1 MLNRENKT
9 AITRKGMV
17 SNRLNKFSIRK
28 YTVGTASILVGT
40 TLIFGLGNQ
49 EAKAAESTNKELNE
63 ATTSA
68 SDNQSSGK
76 VDMQQLNQEDNT
88 KNDNQKEMVSSQG
101 NETTSN
107 GNKSIEKESVQSTTG
122 NKVEVSTAKSD
133 EQASPKSTN
142 EDLNTKQTISNQEA
156 LQPDLQENKSV
167 VNAQPTN
174 EENKKVD
181 AKTEST
187 TLNVKSDAIKSN
199 AETLVDNNSNS
210 NNENNADIILPK
222 STAPKRLNTRMRMAA
237 IQPNSTDSKNV
248 NDLITSNTTL
258 TVVDADNS
266 KTIVP
271 AQDYLSLKSQITVD
285 DKVKSGDYFTIKYSD
300 TVQVYGLNPEDI
312 KNIGDIKDPN
322 NGETIATAKHDTANN
337 LITYT
342 FTDYVDRFNSVKMG
356 INYSIYM
363 DADTIP
369 VDKKDV
375 PFSVTIGNQITTTTA
390 DITYPAY
397 KEADNNSIGSAF
409 TETVSHVGNV
419 EDPGYYNQVV
429 YVNPMDKD
437 LKGAK
442 LKVEAYHPKYPTN
455 IGQINQN
462 VTNIKIYRVPEGY
475 TLNKG
480 YDVNTNDL
488 VDVTDEFKNK
498 MTYGSNQSVNLDFG
512 DITSAYVVMVNTKFQ
527 YTNSESP
534 TLVQMATLSSTGNK
548 SVSTGNALGFTN
560 NQSGGAGQEVY
571 KIGNYVWED
580 TNKNGVQEL
589 GEKGV
594 GNVTV
599 TVFDNNTNTKV
610 GEAVTKEDGSYL
622 IPNLPN
628 GDYRVEFSNLPKGYE
643 VTPSKQGNNEELD
656 SNGLSSVITVNGKDN
671 LSADLGIYKPKYNLG
686 DYVWEDTNKNGIQDQ
701 DEKGISGVTVTLK
714 DENGNVLK
722 TVTTDADGK
731 YKFTDLDN
739 GNYKVEFTTPEGYTP
754 TTVTSGSDIEKD
766 SNGLTTTGVING
778 ADNMTLDSGF
788 YKTPKYNLGNYV
800 WEDTNKDG
808 KQDSTEKGISG
819 VTVTLK
825 NENGEVLQ
833 TTKTDKDGKYQF
845 TGLENG
851 TYKVEFETPS
861 GYTPTQVGSG
871 TDEGIDSNGTSTT
884 GVIKDKDNDTID
896 SGFYKPT
903 YNLGDYVWE
912 DTNKNGVQ
920 DKDEKGISGVTVTLK
935 DENDKVLKTVTT
947 DENGKYQF
955 TDLNNGTYKV
965 EFETPSG
972 YTPTSVTSGNDTE
985 KDSNGLT
992 TTGVIKDADN
1002 MTLDSGFYKTPKYS
1016 LGDYV
1021 WYDSNKDG
1029 KQDSTEKG
1037 IKDVK
1042 VTLLNEKGEVIGTT
1056 KTDENG
1062 KYRFDNLDSGKYKV
1076 IFEKSAG
1083 YLPTKVNG
1091 TTDGEKDSN
1100 GSSVT
1105 VKING
1110 KDDMSLDTGFYKE
1123 PKYNLG
1129 DYVWEDTNKDGIQDA
1144 NEPGIKD
1151 VKVTLKDSTGKVI
1164 GTTTTDASGKYKFTD
1179 LDNGNYTVE
1188 FETPAGYTPTV
1199 KNTTAED
1206 KDSNGL
1212 TTTGVIKDA
1221 DNMTLDSG
1229 FYKTPK
1235 YSLGDYVW
1243 YDSNKDG

>member
-68 SDNQSSGK
+68 SDNQSSDK

-222 STAPKRLNTRMRMAA
+222 STAPKRLNTRMRIAA
-237 IQPNSTDSKNV
+237 VQPSSTEAKNV

-258 TVVDADNS
+258 TVVDADKNN
-266 KTIVP
+266 KIVP
-271 AQDYLSLKSQITVD
+271 AQDYLELKSQIKVD

-342 FTDYVDRFNSVKMG
+342 FTDYVDRFNSVQMG

-369 VDKKDV
+369 VSKNDV
-375 PFSVTIGNQITTTTA
+375 EFNVTIGNTTTKTTA
-390 DITYPAY
+390 NIQYPDY
-397 KEADNNSIGSAF
+397 VVNEKNSIGSAF
-409 TETVSHVGNV
+409 TETVSHVGNK
-419 EDPGYYNQVV
+419 ENPGYYKQTI
-429 YVNPMDKD
+429 YVNPSENS
-437 LKGAK
+437 LTNAK
-442 LKVEAYHPKYPTN
+442 LKVQAYHSSYPNN
-455 IGQINQN
+455 IGQINKE
-462 VTNIKIYRVPEGY
+462 VTDIKIYQVPKGY

-480 YDVNTNDL
+480 YDVNTKEL
-488 VDVTDEFKNK
+488 TDVTNQYLQKI
-498 MTYGSNQSVNLDFG
+498 TYGDNNSAVIDFG
-512 DITSAYVVMVNTKFQ
+512 NADSAYVVMVNTKFQ
-527 YTNSESP
+527 YTTSESP
-534 TLVQMATLSSTGNK
+534 TLVQMVTLSSDNSK
-548 SVSTGNALGFTN
+548 SASMGNALGFTN

-1076 IFEKSAG
+1076 IFE
-1083 YLPTKVNG
+1083 
-1091 TTDGEKDSN
+1091 
-1100 GSSVT
+1100 
-1105 VKING
+1105 
-1110 KDDMSLDTGFYKE
+1110 
-1123 PKYNLG
+1123 
-1129 DYVWEDTNKDGIQDA
+1129 
-1144 NEPGIKD
+1144 
-1151 VKVTLKDSTGKVI
+1151 
-1164 GTTTTDASGKYKFTD
+1164 
-1179 LDNGNYTVE
+1179 
-1188 FETPAGYTPTV
+1188 
-1199 KNTTAED
+1199 
-1206 KDSNGL
+1206 
-1212 TTTGVIKDA
+1212 
-1221 DNMTLDSG
+1221 
-1229 FYKTPK
+1229 
-1235 YSLGDYVW
+1235 
-1243 YDSNKDG
+1243 

>member
-49 EAKAAESTNKELNE
+49 EAKAAEVTNKEMKE
-63 ATTSA
+63 DATSVNNDQV
-68 SDNQSSGK
+68 SKK
-76 VDMQQLNQEDNT
+76 VDTEQLNNDSNTRKVDREQLKDENINKVANQKEVTRVENSVASEKNNNSQPSENGKLQTSDVKKTEDNNATSDDQVTTTVNSQQLNTDN
-88 KNDNQKEMVSSQG
+88 
-101 NETTSN
+101 TTSN
-107 GNKSIEKESVQSTTG
+107 ATMSSAPINVSKDDLKINSEVVKNV
-122 NKVEVSTAKSD
+122 VENSD
-133 EQASPKSTN
+133 
-142 EDLNTKQTISNQEA
+142 NT
-156 LQPDLQENKSV
+156 D
-167 VNAQPTN
+167 NAN
-174 EENKKVD
+174 G
-181 AKTEST
+181 
-187 TLNVKSDAIKSN
+187 SD
-199 AETLVDNNSNS
+199 V
-210 NNENNADIILPK
+210 ILPK

-1076 IFEKSAG
+1076 IFEK
-1083 YLPTKVNG
+1083 
-1091 TTDGEKDSN
+1091 
-1100 GSSVT
+1100 
-1105 VKING
+1105 
-1110 KDDMSLDTGFYKE
+1110 
-1123 PKYNLG
+1123 
-1129 DYVWEDTNKDGIQDA
+1129 
-1144 NEPGIKD
+1144 
-1151 VKVTLKDSTGKVI
+1151 
-1164 GTTTTDASGKYKFTD
+1164 
-1179 LDNGNYTVE
+1179 
-1188 FETPAGYTPTV
+1188 PAGLTQTGT
-1199 KNTTAED
+1199 NTTEDD
-1206 KDSNGL
+1206 KD
-1212 TTTGVIKDA
+1212 A
-1221 DNMTLDSG
+1221 
-1229 FYKTPK
+1229 
-1235 YSLGDYVW
+1235 
-1243 YDSNKDG
+1243 

>member
-49 EAKAAESTNKELNE
+49 EAKAAEVTNKEMKE
-63 ATTSA
+63 DATSVNNDQV
-68 SDNQSSGK
+68 SKK
-76 VDMQQLNQEDNT
+76 VDTEQLNNDSNTRKVDTEQLNNDSNTRKVDREQLKDENINKVANQKEVTRVENSVASEKNNNSQPSENGKLQTSDVKKTEDNNATSDDQVTTTVNSQQLNTDN
-88 KNDNQKEMVSSQG
+88 
-101 NETTSN
+101 TTSN
-107 GNKSIEKESVQSTTG
+107 ATMSSAPINVSKDDLKINSEVVKNV
-122 NKVEVSTAKSD
+122 VENSD
-133 EQASPKSTN
+133 
-142 EDLNTKQTISNQEA
+142 NT
-156 LQPDLQENKSV
+156 D
-167 VNAQPTN
+167 NAN
-174 EENKKVD
+174 G
-181 AKTEST
+181 
-187 TLNVKSDAIKSN
+187 SD
-199 AETLVDNNSNS
+199 V
-210 NNENNADIILPK
+210 ILPK

-1062 KYRFDNLDSGKYKV
+1062 KYRFDN
-1076 IFEKSAG
+1076 
-1083 YLPTKVNG
+1083 
-1091 TTDGEKDSN
+1091 
-1100 GSSVT
+1100 
-1105 VKING
+1105 
-1110 KDDMSLDTGFYKE
+1110 
-1123 PKYNLG
+1123 
-1129 DYVWEDTNKDGIQDA
+1129 
-1144 NEPGIKD
+1144 
-1151 VKVTLKDSTGKVI
+1151 
-1164 GTTTTDASGKYKFTD
+1164 
-1179 LDNGNYTVE
+1179 
-1188 FETPAGYTPTV
+1188 
-1199 KNTTAED
+1199 
-1206 KDSNGL
+1206 
-1212 TTTGVIKDA
+1212 
-1221 DNMTLDSG
+1221 
-1229 FYKTPK
+1229 
-1235 YSLGDYVW
+1235 
-1243 YDSNKDG
+1243 

>member
-9 AITRKGMV
+9 AMTRKGMV

-63 ATTSA
+63 TTTSA
-68 SDNQSSGK
+68 SDNQSNSK
-76 VDMQQLNQEDNT
+76 VDNQQLNQEDNT
-88 KNDNQKEMVSSQG
+88 KNDNQKEMESSQG
-101 NETTSN
+101 TETTSN
-107 GNKSIEKESVQSTTG
+107 DNKALSLENGSVQSTTG

-133 EQASPKSTN
+133 EQAPPKSTN

-167 VNAQPTN
+167 VNVQPTN

-1076 IFEKSAG
+1076 IFEK
-1083 YLPTKVNG
+1083 
-1091 TTDGEKDSN
+1091 
-1100 GSSVT
+1100 
-1105 VKING
+1105 
-1110 KDDMSLDTGFYKE
+1110 
-1123 PKYNLG
+1123 
-1129 DYVWEDTNKDGIQDA
+1129 
-1144 NEPGIKD
+1144 
-1151 VKVTLKDSTGKVI
+1151 
-1164 GTTTTDASGKYKFTD
+1164 
-1179 LDNGNYTVE
+1179 
-1188 FETPAGYTPTV
+1188 PAGLTQTGT
-1199 KNTTAED
+1199 NTTED
-1206 KDSNGL
+1206 D
-1212 TTTGVIKDA
+1212 KDA
-1221 DNMTLDSG
+1221 DGGEVDVTI
-1229 FYKTPK
+1229 T
-1235 YSLGDYVW
+1235 
-1243 YDSNKDG
+1243 

>member
-9 AITRKGMV
+9 AMTRKGMV

-40 TLIFGLGNQ
+40 TLIFGIGSQ
-49 EAKAAESTNKELNE
+49 EAKAAEVTNKEMKE
-63 ATTSA
+63 DATSVNNDQV
-68 SDNQSSGK
+68 SKK
-76 VDMQQLNQEDNT
+76 VDTGQLNKDGNTSKVDTEQLNDENINKVANQKEVTRVENSVASEKNNNSQPSENGKLQTSDVKKTEDNNATSDDQVTTTVNSQQLNTDN
-88 KNDNQKEMVSSQG
+88 
-101 NETTSN
+101 TTSN
-107 GNKSIEKESVQSTTG
+107 ATMSAAPINVSKDDLKINSE
-122 NKVEVSTAKSD
+122 EVRNVGEKSD
-133 EQASPKSTN
+133 
-142 EDLNTKQTISNQEA
+142 NT
-156 LQPDLQENKSV
+156 D
-167 VNAQPTN
+167 NAN
-174 EENKKVD
+174 G
-181 AKTEST
+181 
-187 TLNVKSDAIKSN
+187 SDVIM
-199 AETLVDNNSNS
+199 
-210 NNENNADIILPK
+210 PK
-222 STAPKRLNTRMRMAA
+222 STAPKRLNTRMRIAA
-237 IQPNSTDSKNV
+237 VQPSSTDSKNV
-248 NDLITSNTTL
+248 NNLITSTTTL
-258 TVVDADNS
+258 TVVDADKNN
-266 KTIVP
+266 KIVP
-271 AQDYLSLKSQITVD
+271 AQDYLALKSQIKVD

-342 FTDYVDRFNSVKMG
+342 FTDYVDRFNSVQMG

-369 VDKKDV
+369 VSKNDV
-375 PFSVTIGNQITTTTA
+375 EFNVTIGNDTTKTTA
-390 DITYPAY
+390 NIQYPDY
-397 KEADNNSIGSAF
+397 VVNEKNSIGSAF
-409 TETVSHVGNV
+409 TETVSHVGNK
-419 EDPGYYNQVV
+419 ENPGYYKQTI
-429 YVNPMDKD
+429 YVNPSENS
-437 LKGAK
+437 LTNAK
-442 LKVEAYHPKYPTN
+442 LKVQAYHSSYPNN
-455 IGQINQN
+455 IGQINKE
-462 VTNIKIYRVPEGY
+462 VTDIKIYQVPKGY

-480 YDVNTNDL
+480 YDVNTKEL
-488 VDVTDEFKNK
+488 TDVTNQYLQKI
-498 MTYGSNQSVNLDFG
+498 TYGDNNSAVIDFG
-512 DITSAYVVMVNTKFQ
+512 NADSAYVVMVNTKFQ
-527 YTNSESP
+527 YTTSESP
-534 TLVQMATLSSTGNK
+534 TLVQMVTLSSDNSK
-548 SVSTGNALGFTN
+548 SASMGNALGFTN

-628 GDYRVEFSNLPKGYE
+628 GDYRVEFSNLPQGYE

-656 SNGLSSVITVNGKDN
+656 SNGVSSVITVNGKDN

-788 YKTPKYNLGNYV
+788 YKTPKYNLGN
-800 WEDTNKDG
+800 
-808 KQDSTEKGISG
+808 
-819 VTVTLK
+819 
-825 NENGEVLQ
+825 
-833 TTKTDKDGKYQF
+833 
-845 TGLENG
+845 
-851 TYKVEFETPS
+851 
-861 GYTPTQVGSG
+861 
-871 TDEGIDSNGTSTT
+871 
-884 GVIKDKDNDTID
+884 
-896 SGFYKPT
+896 
-903 YNLGDYVWE
+903 YVWE

-1076 IFEKSAG
+1076 IFEK
-1083 YLPTKVNG
+1083 
-1091 TTDGEKDSN
+1091 
-1100 GSSVT
+1100 
-1105 VKING
+1105 
-1110 KDDMSLDTGFYKE
+1110 
-1123 PKYNLG
+1123 
-1129 DYVWEDTNKDGIQDA
+1129 
-1144 NEPGIKD
+1144 
-1151 VKVTLKDSTGKVI
+1151 
-1164 GTTTTDASGKYKFTD
+1164 
-1179 LDNGNYTVE
+1179 
-1188 FETPAGYTPTV
+1188 PAGLIQTGT
-1199 KNTTAED
+1199 NTTED
-1206 KDSNGL
+1206 
-1212 TTTGVIKDA
+1212 
-1221 DNMTLDSG
+1221 
-1229 FYKTPK
+1229 
-1235 YSLGDYVW
+1235 
-1243 YDSNKDG
+1243 

>member
-68 SDNQSSGK
+68 SDNQSSDK

-107 GNKSIEKESVQSTTG
+107 GNKLIEKESVQSTTG

-167 VNAQPTN
+167 VNVQPTN

-199 AETLVDNNSNS
+199 DETLVDNNSNS

-222 STAPKRLNTRMRMAA
+222 STAPKRLNTRMRIAA
-237 IQPNSTDSKNV
+237 VQPSSTEAKNV

-258 TVVDADNS
+258 TVVDADKNN
-266 KTIVP
+266 KIVP

-342 FTDYVDRFNSVKMG
+342 FTDYVDRFNSVQMG

-369 VDKKDV
+369 VSKNDV
-375 PFSVTIGNQITTTTA
+375 EFNVTIGNTTTKTTA
-390 DITYPAY
+390 NIQYPDY
-397 KEADNNSIGSAF
+397 VVNEKNSIGSAF
-409 TETVSHVGNV
+409 TETVSHVGNK
-419 EDPGYYNQVV
+419 ENPGYYKQTI
-429 YVNPMDKD
+429 YVNPSENS
-437 LKGAK
+437 LTNAK
-442 LKVEAYHPKYPTN
+442 LKVQAYHSSYPNN
-455 IGQINQN
+455 IGQINKD
-462 VTNIKIYRVPEGY
+462 VTDIKIYQVPKGY

-480 YDVNTNDL
+480 YDVNTKEL
-488 VDVTDEFKNK
+488 TDVTNQYLQKI
-498 MTYGSNQSVNLDFG
+498 TYGDNNSAVIDFG
-512 DITSAYVVMVNTKFQ
+512 NADSAYVVMVNTKFQ

-1062 KYRFDNLDSGKYKV
+1062 KYCFDNLDSGKYKV
-1076 IFEKSAG
+1076 IFEK
-1083 YLPTKVNG
+1083 
-1091 TTDGEKDSN
+1091 
-1100 GSSVT
+1100 
-1105 VKING
+1105 
-1110 KDDMSLDTGFYKE
+1110 
-1123 PKYNLG
+1123 
-1129 DYVWEDTNKDGIQDA
+1129 
-1144 NEPGIKD
+1144 
-1151 VKVTLKDSTGKVI
+1151 
-1164 GTTTTDASGKYKFTD
+1164 
-1179 LDNGNYTVE
+1179 
-1188 FETPAGYTPTV
+1188 PAGLTQTGT
-1199 KNTTAED
+1199 NT
-1206 KDSNGL
+1206 
-1212 TTTGVIKDA
+1212 
-1221 DNMTLDSG
+1221 
-1229 FYKTPK
+1229 
-1235 YSLGDYVW
+1235 
-1243 YDSNKDG
+1243 

>member
-462 VTNIKIYRVPEGY
+462 VTNIKIYRVPEVY

-739 GNYKVEFTTPEGYTP
+739 GNYKVVFTTPEGYTP

-1076 IFEKSAG
+1076 IFEK
-1083 YLPTKVNG
+1083 
-1091 TTDGEKDSN
+1091 
-1100 GSSVT
+1100 
-1105 VKING
+1105 
-1110 KDDMSLDTGFYKE
+1110 
-1123 PKYNLG
+1123 
-1129 DYVWEDTNKDGIQDA
+1129 
-1144 NEPGIKD
+1144 
-1151 VKVTLKDSTGKVI
+1151 
-1164 GTTTTDASGKYKFTD
+1164 
-1179 LDNGNYTVE
+1179 
-1188 FETPAGYTPTV
+1188 PAGLTQTGT
-1199 KNTTAED
+1199 NTT
-1206 KDSNGL
+1206 
-1212 TTTGVIKDA
+1212 
-1221 DNMTLDSG
+1221 
-1229 FYKTPK
+1229 
-1235 YSLGDYVW
+1235 
-1243 YDSNKDG
+1243 

>member
-68 SDNQSSGK
+68 SDNQSSDK
-76 VDMQQLNQEDNT
+76 VDMQQLNQEVNT

-107 GNKSIEKESVQSTTG
+107 GNKSIEKESVQSITG

-167 VNAQPTN
+167 VNVQPTN

-187 TLNVKSDAIKSN
+187 TLNVKSDAIKSS
-199 AETLVDNNSNS
+199 AETLVDNNGNS

-237 IQPNSTDSKNV
+237 IQPTSTDSKNV

-258 TVVDADNS
+258 TVVDADKNN
-266 KTIVP
+266 KIVP
-271 AQDYLSLKSQITVD
+271 AQDYLALKSQMTVD

-322 NGETIATAKHDTANN
+322 NGETIATAKHDTVNN

-342 FTDYVDRFNSVKMG
+342 FTDYVDRFNSVQMG

-369 VDKKDV
+369 VSKNDV
-375 PFSVTIGNQITTTTA
+375 EFNVTIGNTTTKTTA
-390 DITYPAY
+390 NIQYSDYVVNE
-397 KEADNNSIGSAF
+397 KNSIGSAF
-409 TETVSHVGNV
+409 TETVSHVGNK
-419 EDPGYYNQVV
+419 ENPGYYKQTI
-429 YVNPMDKD
+429 YVNPSENS
-437 LKGAK
+437 LTNAK
-442 LKVEAYHPKYPTN
+442 LKVQAYHSSYPNN
-455 IGQINQN
+455 IGQINKE
-462 VTNIKIYRVPEGY
+462 VTDIKIYQVPKGY

-480 YDVNTNDL
+480 YDVNTKEL
-488 VDVTDEFKNK
+488 TDVTNQYLQKI
-498 MTYGSNQSVNLDFG
+498 TYGDNNSAVIDFG
-512 DITSAYVVMVNTKFQ
+512 NADSAYVVMVNTKFQ
-527 YTNSESP
+527 YTTSESP
-534 TLVQMATLSSTGNK
+534 TLVQMVTLSSDNSK
-548 SVSTGNALGFTN
+548 SASMGNALGFTN

-628 GDYRVEFSNLPKGYE
+628 GDYRVEFSNLPQGYE

-656 SNGLSSVITVNGKDN
+656 SNGVSSVITVNGKDN

-714 DENGNVLK
+714 DESGNVLK

-739 GNYKVEFTTPEGYTP
+739 GNYKVEFITPEGYTP

-851 TYKVEFETPS
+851 TYKVEFETPA

-935 DENDKVLKTVTT
+935 DENDKVLQTVTT

-955 TDLNNGTYKV
+955 TDLKNGTYKV

-1037 IKDVK
+1037 IKDVT

-1076 IFEKSAG
+1076 IFEK
-1083 YLPTKVNG
+1083 
-1091 TTDGEKDSN
+1091 
-1100 GSSVT
+1100 
-1105 VKING
+1105 
-1110 KDDMSLDTGFYKE
+1110 
-1123 PKYNLG
+1123 
-1129 DYVWEDTNKDGIQDA
+1129 
-1144 NEPGIKD
+1144 
-1151 VKVTLKDSTGKVI
+1151 
-1164 GTTTTDASGKYKFTD
+1164 
-1179 LDNGNYTVE
+1179 
-1188 FETPAGYTPTV
+1188 PAGLTQTGT
-1199 KNTTAED
+1199 NTTED
-1206 KDSNGL
+1206 D
-1212 TTTGVIKDA
+1212 KDA
-1221 DNMTLDSG
+1221 DGGEVDVTITDHDDFTIDNGYFEEETSDS
-1229 FYKTPK
+1229 
-1235 YSLGDYVW
+1235 D
-1243 YDSNKDG
+1243 

>member
-9 AITRKGMV
+9 AMTRKGMV

-63 ATTSA
+63 TTTSA
-68 SDNQSSGK
+68 SDNQSNSK
-76 VDMQQLNQEDNT
+76 VDNQQLNQEDNT
-88 KNDNQKEMVSSQG
+88 KNDNQKEMESSQG
-101 NETTSN
+101 TETTSN
-107 GNKSIEKESVQSTTG
+107 DNKALSLENGSVQSTTG

-133 EQASPKSTN
+133 EQAPPKSTN

-167 VNAQPTN
+167 VNVQPTN

-754 TTVTSGSDIEKD
+754 TTATSGSDIEKD

-1076 IFEKSAG
+1076 IFEK
-1083 YLPTKVNG
+1083 
-1091 TTDGEKDSN
+1091 
-1100 GSSVT
+1100 
-1105 VKING
+1105 
-1110 KDDMSLDTGFYKE
+1110 
-1123 PKYNLG
+1123 
-1129 DYVWEDTNKDGIQDA
+1129 
-1144 NEPGIKD
+1144 
-1151 VKVTLKDSTGKVI
+1151 
-1164 GTTTTDASGKYKFTD
+1164 
-1179 LDNGNYTVE
+1179 
-1188 FETPAGYTPTV
+1188 PAGLTQTGT
-1199 KNTTAED
+1199 NTTED
-1206 KDSNGL
+1206 D
-1212 TTTGVIKDA
+1212 KDA
-1221 DNMTLDSG
+1221 DGGEVDVTI
-1229 FYKTPK
+1229 T
-1235 YSLGDYVW
+1235 
-1243 YDSNKDG
+1243 

>member
-68 SDNQSSGK
+68 SDNQSSDK

-107 GNKSIEKESVQSTTG
+107 GNKLIEKESVQSTTG

-167 VNAQPTN
+167 VNVQPTN

-248 NDLITSNTTL
+248 NNLITSTTTL
-258 TVVDADNS
+258 TVVDADKNN
-266 KTIVP
+266 KIVP
-271 AQDYLSLKSQITVD
+271 AQDYLTLKSQIKVD

-342 FTDYVDRFNSVKMG
+342 FTDYVDRFNSVQMG

-369 VDKKDV
+369 VSKNDV
-375 PFSVTIGNQITTTTA
+375 EFNVTIGNTTTKTTA
-390 DITYPAY
+390 NIQYPDY
-397 KEADNNSIGSAF
+397 VSRDNNSIGSAF
-409 TETVSHVGNV
+409 TETVSHAGNA
-419 EDPGYYNQVV
+419 EDPGYYIQTV
-429 YVNPMDKD
+429 YVNPSEKT
-437 LKGAK
+437 LTNAK
-442 LKVEAYHPKYPTN
+442 LKVEAYHKDYPDN
-455 IGQINQN
+455 VGQINKN
-462 VTNIKIYRVPEGY
+462 VTKIKIYQAPKDYV
-475 TLNKG
+475 LNKG
-480 YDVNTNDL
+480 YDVNTNQL
-488 VDVTDEFKNK
+488 IDVTEQFKDK
-498 MTYGSNQSVNLDFG
+498 ITYGTNDSVNVDFG
-512 DITSAYVVMVNTKFQ
+512 SINNSYVVMVDTKFEF
-527 YTNSESP
+527 TTSESP
-534 TLVQMATLSSTGNK
+534 TLVQMATLTSDGNR

-731 YKFTDLDN
+731 YKLTDLDN

-1076 IFEKSAG
+1076 IFEKPAG
-1083 YLPTKVNG
+1083 LTQTG
-1091 TTDGEKDSN
+1091 TNTTEDDKDADGGEVDVTITDH
-1100 GSSVT
+1100 
-1105 VKING
+1105 
-1110 KDDMSLDTGFYKE
+1110 DD
-1123 PKYNLG
+1123 
-1129 DYVWEDTNKDGIQDA
+1129 
-1144 NEPGIKD
+1144 
-1151 VKVTLKDSTGKVI
+1151 
-1164 GTTTTDASGKYKFTD
+1164 FT
-1179 LDNGNYTVE
+1179 LDNGY
-1188 FETPAGYTPTV
+1188 FE
-1199 KNTTAED
+1199 ED
-1206 KDSNGL
+1206 TSDS
-1212 TTTGVIKDA
+1212 
-1221 DNMTLDSG
+1221 DS
-1229 FYKTPK
+1229 
-1235 YSLGDYVW
+1235 
-1243 YDSNKDG
+1243 DSDS

>member
-9 AITRKGMV
+9 AMTRKGMV
-17 SNRLNKFSIRK
+17 SNRFNKFSIRK

-40 TLIFGLGNQ
+40 TLIFGLGSQ
-49 EAKAAESTNKELNE
+49 EAKAAEVTNKEMKE
-63 ATTSA
+63 DATSVNNDQV
-68 SDNQSSGK
+68 SKK
-76 VDMQQLNQEDNT
+76 VDTEQLNNDGNTSKVDTEQLKDENINKVANQKEVTRVENSVASEKNNNSKPSENGKLQTSDVKKTEDNNATSDDQVTTTVNSQQLNTDNT
-88 KNDNQKEMVSSQG
+88 TSMSSAPINVRKDDLKFN
-101 NETTSN
+101 NE
-107 GNKSIEKESVQSTTG
+107 
-122 NKVEVSTAKSD
+122 EVRNVGEKSD
-133 EQASPKSTN
+133 NTDNANSSELIKPKT
-142 EDLNTKQTISNQEA
+142 
-156 LQPDLQENKSV
+156 
-167 VNAQPTN
+167 
-174 EENKKVD
+174 
-181 AKTEST
+181 TE
-187 TLNVKSDAIKSN
+187 
-199 AETLVDNNSNS
+199 
-210 NNENNADIILPK
+210 
-222 STAPKRLNTRMRMAA
+222 PKRLNTRMRIAA

-342 FTDYVDRFNSVKMG
+342 FTDYVDRFNSVQMG

-375 PFSVTIGNQITTTTA
+375 PFSVTIGNQTTTTTA

-409 TETVSHVGNV
+409 TETVSHVGNA

-437 LKGAK
+437 LKGAN
-442 LKVEAYHPKYPTN
+442 LKVEAYHPKYPAN

-480 YDVNTNDL
+480 YDVNANDL

-498 MTYGSNQSVNLDFG
+498 MAYGTNQSVNIDFG

-548 SVSTGNALGFTN
+548 TVSTGNALGFTN

-628 GDYRVEFSNLPKGYE
+628 GDYRVEFSNLPQGYE

-656 SNGLSSVITVNGKDN
+656 SNGVSSVITVNGKDN

-686 DYVWEDTNKNGIQDQ
+686 DYVWEDINKNGIQDQ

-754 TTVTSGSDIEKD
+754 TSTNTGGNDTVD

-808 KQDSTEKGISG
+808 KQDSSEKGISG

-972 YTPTSVTSGNDTE
+972 YTPTSVTTGNDTE

-1062 KYRFDNLDSGKYKV
+1062 KYRFDNLDSG
-1076 IFEKSAG
+1076 
-1083 YLPTKVNG
+1083 
-1091 TTDGEKDSN
+1091 
-1100 GSSVT
+1100 
-1105 VKING
+1105 
-1110 KDDMSLDTGFYKE
+1110 
-1123 PKYNLG
+1123 
-1129 DYVWEDTNKDGIQDA
+1129 
-1144 NEPGIKD
+1144 
-1151 VKVTLKDSTGKVI
+1151 
-1164 GTTTTDASGKYKFTD
+1164 
-1179 LDNGNYTVE
+1179 
-1188 FETPAGYTPTV
+1188 
-1199 KNTTAED
+1199 
-1206 KDSNGL
+1206 
-1212 TTTGVIKDA
+1212 
-1221 DNMTLDSG
+1221 
-1229 FYKTPK
+1229 
-1235 YSLGDYVW
+1235 
-1243 YDSNKDG
+1243 

>member
-68 SDNQSSGK
+68 SDNQSSDK

-107 GNKSIEKESVQSTTG
+107 GNKLIEKESVQSTTG

-167 VNAQPTN
+167 VNVQPTN

-199 AETLVDNNSNS
+199 DETLVDNNSNS

-222 STAPKRLNTRMRMAA
+222 STAPKRLNTRMRIAA
-237 IQPNSTDSKNV
+237 VQPSSTEAKNV

-258 TVVDADNS
+258 TVVDADKNN
-266 KTIVP
+266 KIVP

-342 FTDYVDRFNSVKMG
+342 FTDYVDRFNSVQMG

-369 VDKKDV
+369 VSKNDV
-375 PFSVTIGNQITTTTA
+375 EFNVTIGNTTTKTTA
-390 DITYPAY
+390 NIQYPDY
-397 KEADNNSIGSAF
+397 VVNEKNSIGSAF
-409 TETVSHVGNV
+409 TETVSHVGNK
-419 EDPGYYNQVV
+419 ENPGYYKQTI
-429 YVNPMDKD
+429 YVNPSENS
-437 LKGAK
+437 LTNAK
-442 LKVEAYHPKYPTN
+442 LKVQAYHSSYPNN
-455 IGQINQN
+455 IGQINKD
-462 VTNIKIYRVPEGY
+462 VTDIKIYQVPKGY

-480 YDVNTNDL
+480 YDVNTKEL
-488 VDVTDEFKNK
+488 TDVTNQYLQKI
-498 MTYGSNQSVNLDFG
+498 TYGDNNSAVIDFG
-512 DITSAYVVMVNTKFQ
+512 NADSAYVVMVNTKFQ

-833 TTKTDKDGKYQF
+833 TTKTDKDGKYKF

-1062 KYRFDNLDSGKYKV
+1062 
-1076 IFEKSAG
+1076 
-1083 YLPTKVNG
+1083 
-1091 TTDGEKDSN
+1091 
-1100 GSSVT
+1100 
-1105 VKING
+1105 
-1110 KDDMSLDTGFYKE
+1110 
-1123 PKYNLG
+1123 
-1129 DYVWEDTNKDGIQDA
+1129 
-1144 NEPGIKD
+1144 
-1151 VKVTLKDSTGKVI
+1151 
-1164 GTTTTDASGKYKFTD
+1164 
-1179 LDNGNYTVE
+1179 
-1188 FETPAGYTPTV
+1188 
-1199 KNTTAED
+1199 
-1206 KDSNGL
+1206 
-1212 TTTGVIKDA
+1212 
-1221 DNMTLDSG
+1221 
-1229 FYKTPK
+1229 
-1235 YSLGDYVW
+1235 
-1243 YDSNKDG
+1243 

>member
-68 SDNQSSGK
+68 SDNQSSDK

-107 GNKSIEKESVQSTTG
+107 GNKLIEKESVQSTTG

-167 VNAQPTN
+167 VNVQPTN

-199 AETLVDNNSNS
+199 DETLVDNNSNS

-222 STAPKRLNTRMRMAA
+222 STAPKRLNTRMRIAA
-237 IQPNSTDSKNV
+237 VQPSSTEAKNV

-258 TVVDADNS
+258 TVVDADKNN
-266 KTIVP
+266 KIVP

-342 FTDYVDRFNSVKMG
+342 FTDYVDRFNSVQMG

-369 VDKKDV
+369 VSKNDV
-375 PFSVTIGNQITTTTA
+375 EFNVTIGNTTTKTTA
-390 DITYPAY
+390 NIQYPDY
-397 KEADNNSIGSAF
+397 VVNEKNSIGSAF
-409 TETVSHVGNV
+409 TETVSHVGNK
-419 EDPGYYNQVV
+419 ENPGYYKQTI
-429 YVNPMDKD
+429 YVNPSENS
-437 LKGAK
+437 LTNAK
-442 LKVEAYHPKYPTN
+442 LKVQAYHSSYPNN
-455 IGQINQN
+455 IGQINKD
-462 VTNIKIYRVPEGY
+462 VTDIKIYQVPKGY

-480 YDVNTNDL
+480 YDVNTKEL
-488 VDVTDEFKNK
+488 TDVTNQYLQKI
-498 MTYGSNQSVNLDFG
+498 TYGDNNSAVIDFG
-512 DITSAYVVMVNTKFQ
+512 NADSAYVVMVNTKFQ

-671 LSADLGIYKPKYNLG
+671 LSADLGIYKSKYNLG

-972 YTPTSVTSGNDTE
+972 YTPTSVTSGNDT
-985 KDSNGLT
+985 
-992 TTGVIKDADN
+992 
-1002 MTLDSGFYKTPKYS
+1002 
-1016 LGDYV
+1016 
-1021 WYDSNKDG
+1021 
-1029 KQDSTEKG
+1029 
-1037 IKDVK
+1037 
-1042 VTLLNEKGEVIGTT
+1042 
-1056 KTDENG
+1056 
-1062 KYRFDNLDSGKYKV
+1062 
-1076 IFEKSAG
+1076 
-1083 YLPTKVNG
+1083 
-1091 TTDGEKDSN
+1091 
-1100 GSSVT
+1100 
-1105 VKING
+1105 
-1110 KDDMSLDTGFYKE
+1110 
-1123 PKYNLG
+1123 
-1129 DYVWEDTNKDGIQDA
+1129 
-1144 NEPGIKD
+1144 
-1151 VKVTLKDSTGKVI
+1151 
-1164 GTTTTDASGKYKFTD
+1164 
-1179 LDNGNYTVE
+1179 
-1188 FETPAGYTPTV
+1188 
-1199 KNTTAED
+1199 
-1206 KDSNGL
+1206 
-1212 TTTGVIKDA
+1212 
-1221 DNMTLDSG
+1221 
-1229 FYKTPK
+1229 
-1235 YSLGDYVW
+1235 
-1243 YDSNKDG
+1243 

>member
-68 SDNQSSGK
+68 SDNQSSDK

-107 GNKSIEKESVQSTTG
+107 GNKLIEKESVQSTTG

-167 VNAQPTN
+167 VNVQPTN

-248 NDLITSNTTL
+248 NNLITSTTTL
-258 TVVDADNS
+258 TVVDADKNN
-266 KTIVP
+266 KIVP
-271 AQDYLSLKSQITVD
+271 AQDYLTLKSQIKVD

-342 FTDYVDRFNSVKMG
+342 FTDYVDRFNSVQMG

-369 VDKKDV
+369 VSKNDV
-375 PFSVTIGNQITTTTA
+375 EFNVTIGNTTTKTTA
-390 DITYPAY
+390 NIQYPDY
-397 KEADNNSIGSAF
+397 VSRDNNSIGSAF
-409 TETVSHVGNV
+409 TETVSHAGNA
-419 EDPGYYNQVV
+419 EDPGYYIQTV
-429 YVNPMDKD
+429 YVNPSEKT
-437 LKGAK
+437 LTNAK
-442 LKVEAYHPKYPTN
+442 LKVEAYHKDYPDN
-455 IGQINQN
+455 VGQINKN
-462 VTNIKIYRVPEGY
+462 VTKIKIYQAPKDYV
-475 TLNKG
+475 LNKG
-480 YDVNTNDL
+480 YDVNTNQL
-488 VDVTDEFKNK
+488 IDVTEQFKDK
-498 MTYGSNQSVNLDFG
+498 ITYGTNDSVNVDFG
-512 DITSAYVVMVNTKFQ
+512 SINNSYVVMVDTKFEF
-527 YTNSESP
+527 TTSESP
-534 TLVQMATLSSTGNK
+534 TLVQMATLTSDGNR

-580 TNKNGVQEL
+580 TNKNGIQEL
-589 GEKGV
+589 GEVGVKGV
-594 GNVTV
+594 TV
-599 TVFDNNTNTKV
+599 VAYDNKTNKEV
-610 GEAVTKEDGSYL
+610 GRTITDEKGGYL

-731 YKFTDLDN
+731 YKFTDIDN

-1056 KTDENG
+1056 ETDENG

-1076 IFEKSAG
+1076 IFEKPAG
-1083 YLPTKVNG
+1083 LTQTG
-1091 TTDGEKDSN
+1091 TNTTEDDKDADGGEVDVTITDH
-1100 GSSVT
+1100 
-1105 VKING
+1105 
-1110 KDDMSLDTGFYKE
+1110 DD
-1123 PKYNLG
+1123 
-1129 DYVWEDTNKDGIQDA
+1129 
-1144 NEPGIKD
+1144 
-1151 VKVTLKDSTGKVI
+1151 
-1164 GTTTTDASGKYKFTD
+1164 FT
-1179 LDNGNYTVE
+1179 LDNGYYE
-1188 FETPAGYTPTV
+1188 EETS
-1199 KNTTAED
+1199 
-1206 KDSNGL
+1206 DS
-1212 TTTGVIKDA
+1212 
-1221 DNMTLDSG
+1221 DS
-1229 FYKTPK
+1229 
-1235 YSLGDYVW
+1235 
-1243 YDSNKDG
+1243 DSDS

>member
-9 AITRKGMV
+9 AMTRKGMV

-63 ATTSA
+63 TTTSA
-68 SDNQSSGK
+68 SDNQSNSK
-76 VDMQQLNQEDNT
+76 VDNQQLNQEDNT
-88 KNDNQKEMVSSQG
+88 KNDNQKEMESSQG
-101 NETTSN
+101 TETTSN
-107 GNKSIEKESVQSTTG
+107 DNKALSLENGSVQSTTG

-133 EQASPKSTN
+133 EQAPPKSTN

-156 LQPDLQENKSV
+156 LQPDLQEDKSV
-167 VNAQPTN
+167 VNVQPTN

-1076 IFEKSAG
+1076 IFEK
-1083 YLPTKVNG
+1083 
-1091 TTDGEKDSN
+1091 
-1100 GSSVT
+1100 
-1105 VKING
+1105 
-1110 KDDMSLDTGFYKE
+1110 
-1123 PKYNLG
+1123 
-1129 DYVWEDTNKDGIQDA
+1129 
-1144 NEPGIKD
+1144 
-1151 VKVTLKDSTGKVI
+1151 
-1164 GTTTTDASGKYKFTD
+1164 
-1179 LDNGNYTVE
+1179 
-1188 FETPAGYTPTV
+1188 PAG
-1199 KNTTAED
+1199 
-1206 KDSNGL
+1206 L
-1212 TTTGVIKDA
+1212 
-1221 DNMTLDSG
+1221 
-1229 FYKTPK
+1229 
-1235 YSLGDYVW
+1235 
-1243 YDSNKDG
+1243 

>member
-49 EAKAAESTNKELNE
+49 EAKAAEVTNKEMKE
-63 ATTSA
+63 DATSVNNDQV
-68 SDNQSSGK
+68 SKK
-76 VDMQQLNQEDNT
+76 VDTEQLNNDSNTRKVDREQLKDENINKVANQKEVTRVENSVASEKNNNSQPSENGKLQTSDVKKTEDNNATSDDQVTTTVNSQQLNTDN
-88 KNDNQKEMVSSQG
+88 
-101 NETTSN
+101 TTSN
-107 GNKSIEKESVQSTTG
+107 ATMSSAPINVSKDDLKINSEVVKNV
-122 NKVEVSTAKSD
+122 VENSD
-133 EQASPKSTN
+133 
-142 EDLNTKQTISNQEA
+142 NT
-156 LQPDLQENKSV
+156 D
-167 VNAQPTN
+167 NAN
-174 EENKKVD
+174 G
-181 AKTEST
+181 
-187 TLNVKSDAIKSN
+187 SD
-199 AETLVDNNSNS
+199 V
-210 NNENNADIILPK
+210 ILPK

-1076 IFEKSAG
+1076 IFEK
-1083 YLPTKVNG
+1083 
-1091 TTDGEKDSN
+1091 
-1100 GSSVT
+1100 
-1105 VKING
+1105 
-1110 KDDMSLDTGFYKE
+1110 
-1123 PKYNLG
+1123 
-1129 DYVWEDTNKDGIQDA
+1129 
-1144 NEPGIKD
+1144 
-1151 VKVTLKDSTGKVI
+1151 
-1164 GTTTTDASGKYKFTD
+1164 
-1179 LDNGNYTVE
+1179 
-1188 FETPAGYTPTV
+1188 PAG
-1199 KNTTAED
+1199 
-1206 KDSNGL
+1206 L
-1212 TTTGVIKDA
+1212 TQTG
-1221 DNMTLDSG
+1221 T
-1229 FYKTPK
+1229 
-1235 YSLGDYVW
+1235 
-1243 YDSNKDG
+1243 

>member
-68 SDNQSSGK
+68 SDNQSSDK

-142 EDLNTKQTISNQEA
+142 EDLNTKQTISNQEG
-156 LQPDLQENKSV
+156 LQPDLLENKSV
-167 VNAQPTN
+167 VNVQPTN

-222 STAPKRLNTRMRMAA
+222 STAPKSLNTRMRMAA

-1076 IFEKSAG
+1076 IFEK
-1083 YLPTKVNG
+1083 
-1091 TTDGEKDSN
+1091 
-1100 GSSVT
+1100 
-1105 VKING
+1105 
-1110 KDDMSLDTGFYKE
+1110 
-1123 PKYNLG
+1123 
-1129 DYVWEDTNKDGIQDA
+1129 
-1144 NEPGIKD
+1144 
-1151 VKVTLKDSTGKVI
+1151 
-1164 GTTTTDASGKYKFTD
+1164 
-1179 LDNGNYTVE
+1179 
-1188 FETPAGYTPTV
+1188 PAGLTQTV
-1199 KNTTAED
+1199 TNTTED
-1206 KDSNGL
+1206 D
-1212 TTTGVIKDA
+1212 KDA
-1221 DNMTLDSG
+1221 DGGEVDVTITDHDD
-1229 FYKTPK
+1229 FT
-1235 YSLGDYVW
+1235 
-1243 YDSNKDG
+1243 

>member
-1083 YLPTKVNG
+1083 LTQTG
-1091 TTDGEKDSN
+1091 T
-1100 GSSVT
+1100 
-1105 VKING
+1105 
-1110 KDDMSLDTGFYKE
+1110 
-1123 PKYNLG
+1123 
-1129 DYVWEDTNKDGIQDA
+1129 
-1144 NEPGIKD
+1144 
-1151 VKVTLKDSTGKVI
+1151 
-1164 GTTTTDASGKYKFTD
+1164 
-1179 LDNGNYTVE
+1179 
-1188 FETPAGYTPTV
+1188 
-1199 KNTTAED
+1199 NTTED
-1206 KDSNGL
+1206 D
-1212 TTTGVIKDA
+1212 KDA
-1221 DNMTLDSG
+1221 DG
-1229 FYKTPK
+1229 
-1235 YSLGDYVW
+1235 GEV
-1243 YDSNKDG
+1243 

>member
-68 SDNQSSGK
+68 SDNQSSDK

-222 STAPKRLNTRMRMAA
+222 STAPKRLNTRMRIAA
-237 IQPNSTDSKNV
+237 VQPSSTEAKNV

-258 TVVDADNS
+258 TVVDADKNN
-266 KTIVP
+266 KIVP
-271 AQDYLSLKSQITVD
+271 AQDYLELKSQIKVD

-342 FTDYVDRFNSVKMG
+342 FTDYVDRFNSVQMG

-369 VDKKDV
+369 VSKNDV
-375 PFSVTIGNQITTTTA
+375 EFNVTIGNTTTKTTA
-390 DITYPAY
+390 NIQYPDY
-397 KEADNNSIGSAF
+397 VVNEKNSIGSAF
-409 TETVSHVGNV
+409 TETVSHVGNK
-419 EDPGYYNQVV
+419 ENPGYYKQTI
-429 YVNPMDKD
+429 YVNPSENS
-437 LKGAK
+437 LTNAK
-442 LKVEAYHPKYPTN
+442 LKVQAYHSSYPNN
-455 IGQINQN
+455 IGQINKE
-462 VTNIKIYRVPEGY
+462 VTDIKIYQVPKGY

-480 YDVNTNDL
+480 YDVNTKEL
-488 VDVTDEFKNK
+488 TDVTNQYLQKI
-498 MTYGSNQSVNLDFG
+498 TYGDNNSAVIDFG
-512 DITSAYVVMVNTKFQ
+512 NADSAYVVMVNTKFQ
-527 YTNSESP
+527 YTTSESP
-534 TLVQMATLSSTGNK
+534 TLVQMVTLSSNNSK
-548 SVSTGNALGFTN
+548 SASMGNALGFTN

-1076 IFEKSAG
+1076 IFEK
-1083 YLPTKVNG
+1083 
-1091 TTDGEKDSN
+1091 
-1100 GSSVT
+1100 
-1105 VKING
+1105 
-1110 KDDMSLDTGFYKE
+1110 
-1123 PKYNLG
+1123 
-1129 DYVWEDTNKDGIQDA
+1129 
-1144 NEPGIKD
+1144 
-1151 VKVTLKDSTGKVI
+1151 
-1164 GTTTTDASGKYKFTD
+1164 
-1179 LDNGNYTVE
+1179 
-1188 FETPAGYTPTV
+1188 PAGLTQTGT
-1199 KNTTAED
+1199 NTTED
-1206 KDSNGL
+1206 D
-1212 TTTGVIKDA
+1212 KDA
-1221 DNMTLDSG
+1221 DGGEVDVTITDH
-1229 FYKTPK
+1229 
-1235 YSLGDYVW
+1235 D
-1243 YDSNKDG
+1243 D

>member
-68 SDNQSSGK
+68 SDNQSSDK

-222 STAPKRLNTRMRMAA
+222 STAPKRLNTRMRIAA
-237 IQPNSTDSKNV
+237 VQPSSTEAKNV

-258 TVVDADNS
+258 TVVDADKNN
-266 KTIVP
+266 KIVP
-271 AQDYLSLKSQITVD
+271 AQDYLELKSQIKVD

-312 KNIGDIKDPN
+312 KNIGDIQDPN

-342 FTDYVDRFNSVKMG
+342 FTDYVDRFNSVQMG

-369 VDKKDV
+369 VSKNDV
-375 PFSVTIGNQITTTTA
+375 EFNVTIGNTTTKTTA
-390 DITYPAY
+390 NIQYPDY
-397 KEADNNSIGSAF
+397 VVNEKNSIGSAF
-409 TETVSHVGNV
+409 TETVSHVGNK
-419 EDPGYYNQVV
+419 ENPGYYKQTI
-429 YVNPMDKD
+429 YVNPSENS
-437 LKGAK
+437 LTNAK
-442 LKVEAYHPKYPTN
+442 LKVQAYHSSYPNN
-455 IGQINQN
+455 IGQINKE
-462 VTNIKIYRVPEGY
+462 VTDIKIYQVPKGY

-480 YDVNTNDL
+480 YDVNTKEL
-488 VDVTDEFKNK
+488 TDVTNQYLQKI
-498 MTYGSNQSVNLDFG
+498 TYGDNNSAVIDFG
-512 DITSAYVVMVNTKFQ
+512 NADSAYVVMVNTKFQ
-527 YTNSESP
+527 YTTSESP
-534 TLVQMATLSSTGNK
+534 TLVQMVTLSSDNSK
-548 SVSTGNALGFTN
+548 SASMGNALGFTN

-1076 IFEKSAG
+1076 IFEKPAG
-1083 YLPTKVNG
+1083 LTQTG
-1091 TTDGEKDSN
+1091 TNTTEDDKDADGGEVDVTITDH
-1100 GSSVT
+1100 
-1105 VKING
+1105 
-1110 KDDMSLDTGFYKE
+1110 DD
-1123 PKYNLG
+1123 
-1129 DYVWEDTNKDGIQDA
+1129 
-1144 NEPGIKD
+1144 
-1151 VKVTLKDSTGKVI
+1151 
-1164 GTTTTDASGKYKFTD
+1164 FT
-1179 LDNGNYTVE
+1179 LDNGY
-1188 FETPAGYTPTV
+1188 FE
-1199 KNTTAED
+1199 ED
-1206 KDSNGL
+1206 TSDS
-1212 TTTGVIKDA
+1212 
-1221 DNMTLDSG
+1221 DS
-1229 FYKTPK
+1229 
-1235 YSLGDYVW
+1235 
-1243 YDSNKDG
+1243 DSD

>member
-68 SDNQSSGK
+68 SDNQSSDK

-107 GNKSIEKESVQSTTG
+107 GNKLIEKESVQSTTG

-167 VNAQPTN
+167 VNVQPTN

-199 AETLVDNNSNS
+199 DETLVDNNSNS

-222 STAPKRLNTRMRMAA
+222 STAPKRLNTRMRIAA
-237 IQPNSTDSKNV
+237 VQPSSTEAKNV

-258 TVVDADNS
+258 TVVDADKNN
-266 KTIVP
+266 KIVP

-342 FTDYVDRFNSVKMG
+342 FTDYVDRFNSVQMG

-369 VDKKDV
+369 VSKNDV
-375 PFSVTIGNQITTTTA
+375 EFNVTIGNTTTKTTA
-390 DITYPAY
+390 NIQYPDY
-397 KEADNNSIGSAF
+397 VVNEKNSIGSAF
-409 TETVSHVGNV
+409 TETVSHVGNK
-419 EDPGYYNQVV
+419 ENPGYYKQTI
-429 YVNPMDKD
+429 YVNPSENS
-437 LKGAK
+437 LTNAK
-442 LKVEAYHPKYPTN
+442 LKVQAYHSSYPNN
-455 IGQINQN
+455 IGQINKD
-462 VTNIKIYRVPEGY
+462 VTDIKIYQVPKGY

-480 YDVNTNDL
+480 YDVNTKEL
-488 VDVTDEFKNK
+488 TDVTNQYLQKI
-498 MTYGSNQSVNLDFG
+498 TYGDNNSAVIDFG
-512 DITSAYVVMVNTKFQ
+512 NADSAYVVMVNTKFQ

-1062 KYRFDNLDSGKYKV
+1062 KYCFDNLDSGKYKV
-1076 IFEKSAG
+1076 IFEK
-1083 YLPTKVNG
+1083 
-1091 TTDGEKDSN
+1091 
-1100 GSSVT
+1100 
-1105 VKING
+1105 
-1110 KDDMSLDTGFYKE
+1110 
-1123 PKYNLG
+1123 
-1129 DYVWEDTNKDGIQDA
+1129 
-1144 NEPGIKD
+1144 
-1151 VKVTLKDSTGKVI
+1151 
-1164 GTTTTDASGKYKFTD
+1164 
-1179 LDNGNYTVE
+1179 
-1188 FETPAGYTPTV
+1188 PAGLTQTV
-1199 KNTTAED
+1199 TNTTED
-1206 KDSNGL
+1206 D
-1212 TTTGVIKDA
+1212 KDA
-1221 DNMTLDSG
+1221 DGGEVDVTI
-1229 FYKTPK
+1229 
-1235 YSLGDYVW
+1235 
-1243 YDSNKDG
+1243 

>member
-68 SDNQSSGK
+68 SDNQSSDK

-167 VNAQPTN
+167 VNVQPTN

-199 AETLVDNNSNS
+199 DETLVDNNSNS

-222 STAPKRLNTRMRMAA
+222 STAPKRLNTRMRIAA
-237 IQPNSTDSKNV
+237 VQPSSTEAKNV

-258 TVVDADNS
+258 TVVDADKNN
-266 KTIVP
+266 KIVP
-271 AQDYLSLKSQITVD
+271 AQDYLALKSQITVD

-342 FTDYVDRFNSVKMG
+342 FTDYVDRFNSVQMG

-369 VDKKDV
+369 VSKNDV
-375 PFSVTIGNQITTTTA
+375 EFNVTIGNTTTKTTA
-390 DITYPAY
+390 NIQYPDY
-397 KEADNNSIGSAF
+397 VSRDNNSIGSAF
-409 TETVSHVGNV
+409 TETVSHAGNA
-419 EDPGYYNQVV
+419 EDPGYYIQTV
-429 YVNPMDKD
+429 YVNPSEKS
-437 LKGAK
+437 LTNAK
-442 LKVEAYHPKYPTN
+442 LKVEAYHKDYPDN
-455 IGQINQN
+455 VGQINKN
-462 VTNIKIYRVPEGY
+462 VTKIKIYQAPKDYV
-475 TLNKG
+475 LNKG
-480 YDVNTNDL
+480 YDVNTNQL
-488 VDVTDEFKNK
+488 IDVTEQFKDK
-498 MTYGSNQSVNLDFG
+498 ITYGTNDSVNVDFG
-512 DITSAYVVMVNTKFQ
+512 SINNSYVVMVDTKFE
-527 YTNSESP
+527 YTTSESP
-534 TLVQMATLSSTGNK
+534 TLVQMATLTSDGNR

-580 TNKNGVQEL
+580 TNKNGIQEL
-589 GEKGV
+589 GEVGVKGV
-594 GNVTV
+594 TV
-599 TVFDNNTNTKV
+599 VAYDNKTNKEV
-610 GEAVTKEDGSYL
+610 GRTITDEKGGYL

-628 GDYRVEFSNLPKGYE
+628 GDYRVEFSNLPQGYE

-656 SNGLSSVITVNGKDN
+656 SNGVSSVITVNGKDN

-714 DENGNVLK
+714 DESGNVLK

-1076 IFEKSAG
+1076 IFEK
-1083 YLPTKVNG
+1083 
-1091 TTDGEKDSN
+1091 
-1100 GSSVT
+1100 
-1105 VKING
+1105 
-1110 KDDMSLDTGFYKE
+1110 
-1123 PKYNLG
+1123 
-1129 DYVWEDTNKDGIQDA
+1129 
-1144 NEPGIKD
+1144 
-1151 VKVTLKDSTGKVI
+1151 
-1164 GTTTTDASGKYKFTD
+1164 
-1179 LDNGNYTVE
+1179 
-1188 FETPAGYTPTV
+1188 PAGLTQTGT
-1199 KNTTAED
+1199 NTTED
-1206 KDSNGL
+1206 D
-1212 TTTGVIKDA
+1212 KDA
-1221 DNMTLDSG
+1221 DGGEVDVTITDHDD
-1229 FYKTPK
+1229 FTF
-1235 YSLGDYVW
+1235 D
-1243 YDSNKDG
+1243 

>member
-68 SDNQSSGK
+68 SDNQSSDK

-222 STAPKRLNTRMRMAA
+222 STAPKRLNTRMRIAA
-237 IQPNSTDSKNV
+237 VQPSSTEAKNV

-258 TVVDADNS
+258 TVVDADKNN
-266 KTIVP
+266 KIVP
-271 AQDYLSLKSQITVD
+271 AQDYLELKSQIKVD

-342 FTDYVDRFNSVKMG
+342 FTDYVDRFNSVQMG

-369 VDKKDV
+369 VSKNDV
-375 PFSVTIGNQITTTTA
+375 EFNVTIGNTTTKTTA
-390 DITYPAY
+390 NIQYPDY
-397 KEADNNSIGSAF
+397 VVNEKNSIGSAF
-409 TETVSHVGNV
+409 TETVSHVGNK
-419 EDPGYYNQVV
+419 ENPGYYKQTI
-429 YVNPMDKD
+429 YVNPSENS
-437 LKGAK
+437 LTNAK
-442 LKVEAYHPKYPTN
+442 LKVQAYHSSYPNN
-455 IGQINQN
+455 IGQINKE
-462 VTNIKIYRVPEGY
+462 VTDIKIYQVPKGY

-480 YDVNTNDL
+480 YDVNTKEL
-488 VDVTDEFKNK
+488 TDVTNQYLQKI
-498 MTYGSNQSVNLDFG
+498 TYGDNNSAVIDFG
-512 DITSAYVVMVNTKFQ
+512 NADSAYVVMVNTKFQ
-527 YTNSESP
+527 YTTSESP
-534 TLVQMATLSSTGNK
+534 TLVQMVTLSSDNSK
-548 SVSTGNALGFTN
+548 SASMGNALGFTN

-1021 WYDSNKDG
+1021 WYDSNK
-1029 KQDSTEKG
+1029 
-1037 IKDVK
+1037 
-1042 VTLLNEKGEVIGTT
+1042 
-1056 KTDENG
+1056 
-1062 KYRFDNLDSGKYKV
+1062 
-1076 IFEKSAG
+1076 
-1083 YLPTKVNG
+1083 
-1091 TTDGEKDSN
+1091 
-1100 GSSVT
+1100 
-1105 VKING
+1105 
-1110 KDDMSLDTGFYKE
+1110 
-1123 PKYNLG
+1123 
-1129 DYVWEDTNKDGIQDA
+1129 
-1144 NEPGIKD
+1144 
-1151 VKVTLKDSTGKVI
+1151 
-1164 GTTTTDASGKYKFTD
+1164 
-1179 LDNGNYTVE
+1179 
-1188 FETPAGYTPTV
+1188 
-1199 KNTTAED
+1199 
-1206 KDSNGL
+1206 
-1212 TTTGVIKDA
+1212 
-1221 DNMTLDSG
+1221 
-1229 FYKTPK
+1229 
-1235 YSLGDYVW
+1235 
-1243 YDSNKDG
+1243 

>member
-9 AITRKGMV
+9 AMTRKGMV

-40 TLIFGLGNQ
+40 TLIFGLGSQ
-49 EAKAAESTNKELNE
+49 EAKAAEVTNKEMKE
-63 ATTSA
+63 DATSVNNDQV
-68 SDNQSSGK
+68 SKK
-76 VDMQQLNQEDNT
+76 VDTEQLNNDGNTSKVDTEQLKDENINKVANQKEVTRVENSVASEKNNNSKPSENGKLQTSDVKKTEDNNATSDDQVTTTVNSQQLNTDNT
-88 KNDNQKEMVSSQG
+88 TSMSSAPINVRKDDLKFN
-101 NETTSN
+101 NE
-107 GNKSIEKESVQSTTG
+107 
-122 NKVEVSTAKSD
+122 EVRNVGEKSD
-133 EQASPKSTN
+133 NTDNANSSELIKPKT
-142 EDLNTKQTISNQEA
+142 
-156 LQPDLQENKSV
+156 
-167 VNAQPTN
+167 
-174 EENKKVD
+174 
-181 AKTEST
+181 TE
-187 TLNVKSDAIKSN
+187 
-199 AETLVDNNSNS
+199 
-210 NNENNADIILPK
+210 
-222 STAPKRLNTRMRMAA
+222 PKRLNTRMRIAA

-342 FTDYVDRFNSVKMG
+342 FTDYVDRFNSVQMG

-375 PFSVTIGNQITTTTA
+375 PFSVTIGNQTTTTTA

-409 TETVSHVGNV
+409 TETVSHAGNA

-437 LKGAK
+437 LKGAN
-442 LKVEAYHPKYPTN
+442 LKVEAYHPKYPAN

-480 YDVNTNDL
+480 YDVNANDL

-498 MTYGSNQSVNLDFG
+498 MAYGTNQSVNIDFG
-512 DITSAYVVMVNTKFQ
+512 DITSAYVVMVKTKFQ

-534 TLVQMATLSSTGNK
+534 TLVQMATLTSDGNR

-589 GEKGV
+589 GEVGVKGV
-594 GNVTV
+594 TV
-599 TVFDNNTNTKV
+599 VAYDNKTNKEV
-610 GEAVTKEDGSYL
+610 GRTITDEKGGYL

-628 GDYRVEFSNLPKGYE
+628 GDYRVEFSNLPQGYE

-656 SNGLSSVITVNGKDN
+656 SNGVSSVITVNGKDN

-686 DYVWEDTNKNGIQDQ
+686 DYVWEDINKNGIQDQ

-754 TTVTSGSDIEKD
+754 TSTNTGGNDTVD

-808 KQDSTEKGISG
+808 KQDSSEKGISG

-1037 IKDVK
+1037 IKGVK

-1076 IFEKSAG
+1076 IFEKPAG
-1083 YLPTKVNG
+1083 LTQTG
-1091 TTDGEKDSN
+1091 TNTTEDDKDADGGEVDVTITDH
-1100 GSSVT
+1100 
-1105 VKING
+1105 
-1110 KDDMSLDTGFYKE
+1110 DD
-1123 PKYNLG
+1123 
-1129 DYVWEDTNKDGIQDA
+1129 
-1144 NEPGIKD
+1144 
-1151 VKVTLKDSTGKVI
+1151 
-1164 GTTTTDASGKYKFTD
+1164 FT
-1179 LDNGNYTVE
+1179 LDNGY
-1188 FETPAGYTPTV
+1188 FEEETS
-1199 KNTTAED
+1199 D
-1206 KDSNGL
+1206 SDSDSDSNS
-1212 TTTGVIKDA
+1212 
-1221 DNMTLDSG
+1221 DSD
-1229 FYKTPK
+1229 
-1235 YSLGDYVW
+1235 SDSDS
-1243 YDSNKDG
+1243 DSNSDSDSDS

>member
-68 SDNQSSGK
+68 SDNQSSDK

-167 VNAQPTN
+167 VNVQPTN

-199 AETLVDNNSNS
+199 DETLVDNNSNS

-222 STAPKRLNTRMRMAA
+222 STAPKRLNTRMRIAA
-237 IQPNSTDSKNV
+237 VQPSSTEAKNV

-258 TVVDADNS
+258 TVVDADKNN
-266 KTIVP
+266 KIVP
-271 AQDYLSLKSQITVD
+271 AQDYLALKSQITVD

-342 FTDYVDRFNSVKMG
+342 FTDYVDRFNSVQMG

-369 VDKKDV
+369 VSKNDV
-375 PFSVTIGNQITTTTA
+375 EFNVTIGNTTTKTTA
-390 DITYPAY
+390 NIQYPDY
-397 KEADNNSIGSAF
+397 VSRDNNSIGSAF
-409 TETVSHVGNV
+409 TETVSHAGNA
-419 EDPGYYNQVV
+419 EDPGYYIQTV
-429 YVNPMDKD
+429 YVNPSEKS
-437 LKGAK
+437 LTNAK
-442 LKVEAYHPKYPTN
+442 LKVEAYHKDYPDN
-455 IGQINQN
+455 VGQINKN
-462 VTNIKIYRVPEGY
+462 VTKIKIYQAPKDYV
-475 TLNKG
+475 LNKG
-480 YDVNTNDL
+480 YDVNTNQL
-488 VDVTDEFKNK
+488 IDVTEQFKDK
-498 MTYGSNQSVNLDFG
+498 ITYGTNDSVNVDFG
-512 DITSAYVVMVNTKFQ
+512 SINNSYVVMVDTKFE
-527 YTNSESP
+527 YTTSESP
-534 TLVQMATLSSTGNK
+534 TLVQMATLTSDGNR

-580 TNKNGVQEL
+580 TNKNGIQEL
-589 GEKGV
+589 GEVGVKGV
-594 GNVTV
+594 TV
-599 TVFDNNTNTKV
+599 VAYDNKTNKEV
-610 GEAVTKEDGSYL
+610 GRTITDEKGGYL

-628 GDYRVEFSNLPKGYE
+628 GDYRVEFSNLPQGYE

-656 SNGLSSVITVNGKDN
+656 SNGVSSVITVNGKDN

-714 DENGNVLK
+714 DESGNVLK

-1076 IFEKSAG
+1076 IFEK
-1083 YLPTKVNG
+1083 
-1091 TTDGEKDSN
+1091 
-1100 GSSVT
+1100 
-1105 VKING
+1105 
-1110 KDDMSLDTGFYKE
+1110 
-1123 PKYNLG
+1123 
-1129 DYVWEDTNKDGIQDA
+1129 
-1144 NEPGIKD
+1144 
-1151 VKVTLKDSTGKVI
+1151 
-1164 GTTTTDASGKYKFTD
+1164 
-1179 LDNGNYTVE
+1179 
-1188 FETPAGYTPTV
+1188 PAGLTQTV
-1199 KNTTAED
+1199 TNTTED
-1206 KDSNGL
+1206 D
-1212 TTTGVIKDA
+1212 KDA
-1221 DNMTLDSG
+1221 DGGEVDVTITDHDD
-1229 FYKTPK
+1229 FT
-1235 YSLGDYVW
+1235 
-1243 YDSNKDG
+1243 

>member
-1076 IFEKSAG
+1076 IF
-1083 YLPTKVNG
+1083 
-1091 TTDGEKDSN
+1091 
-1100 GSSVT
+1100 
-1105 VKING
+1105 
-1110 KDDMSLDTGFYKE
+1110 
-1123 PKYNLG
+1123 
-1129 DYVWEDTNKDGIQDA
+1129 
-1144 NEPGIKD
+1144 
-1151 VKVTLKDSTGKVI
+1151 
-1164 GTTTTDASGKYKFTD
+1164 
-1179 LDNGNYTVE
+1179 
-1188 FETPAGYTPTV
+1188 
-1199 KNTTAED
+1199 
-1206 KDSNGL
+1206 
-1212 TTTGVIKDA
+1212 
-1221 DNMTLDSG
+1221 
-1229 FYKTPK
+1229 
-1235 YSLGDYVW
+1235 
-1243 YDSNKDG
+1243 

>member
-375 PFSVTIGNQITTTTA
+375 PFSVTIGNQTTTTTA

-512 DITSAYVVMVNTKFQ
+512 DITSAYVVMVNTKLQ

-739 GNYKVEFTTPEGYTP
+739 GNYKVVFTTPEGYTP

-1076 IFEKSAG
+1076 IFEKPAG
-1083 YLPTKVNG
+1083 LTQTG
-1091 TTDGEKDSN
+1091 TNTTEDDKDADGGEVDVTITDH
-1100 GSSVT
+1100 
-1105 VKING
+1105 
-1110 KDDMSLDTGFYKE
+1110 DD
-1123 PKYNLG
+1123 
-1129 DYVWEDTNKDGIQDA
+1129 
-1144 NEPGIKD
+1144 
-1151 VKVTLKDSTGKVI
+1151 
-1164 GTTTTDASGKYKFTD
+1164 FT
-1179 LDNGNYTVE
+1179 LDNGY
-1188 FETPAGYTPTV
+1188 FE
-1199 KNTTAED
+1199 ED
-1206 KDSNGL
+1206 TSDS
-1212 TTTGVIKDA
+1212 D
-1221 DNMTLDSG
+1221 
-1229 FYKTPK
+1229 
-1235 YSLGDYVW
+1235 
-1243 YDSNKDG
+1243 

>member
-9 AITRKGMV
+9 AMTRKGMV

-63 ATTSA
+63 TTTSA
-68 SDNQSSGK
+68 SDNQSNSK
-76 VDMQQLNQEDNT
+76 VDNQQLNQEDNT
-88 KNDNQKEMVSSQG
+88 KNDNQKEMESSQG
-101 NETTSN
+101 TETTSN
-107 GNKSIEKESVQSTTG
+107 DNKALSLENGSVQSTTG

-133 EQASPKSTN
+133 EQAPPKSTN

-167 VNAQPTN
+167 VNVQPTN

-754 TTVTSGSDIEKD
+754 TTATSGSDIEKD

-1076 IFEKSAG
+1076 IFEK
-1083 YLPTKVNG
+1083 
-1091 TTDGEKDSN
+1091 
-1100 GSSVT
+1100 
-1105 VKING
+1105 
-1110 KDDMSLDTGFYKE
+1110 
-1123 PKYNLG
+1123 
-1129 DYVWEDTNKDGIQDA
+1129 
-1144 NEPGIKD
+1144 
-1151 VKVTLKDSTGKVI
+1151 
-1164 GTTTTDASGKYKFTD
+1164 
-1179 LDNGNYTVE
+1179 
-1188 FETPAGYTPTV
+1188 PAGLTQTGT
-1199 KNTTAED
+1199 NTTED
-1206 KDSNGL
+1206 D
-1212 TTTGVIKDA
+1212 KDA
-1221 DNMTLDSG
+1221 DG
-1229 FYKTPK
+1229 
-1235 YSLGDYVW
+1235 G
-1243 YDSNKDG
+1243 

>member
-9 AITRKGMV
+9 AMTRKGMV

-40 TLIFGLGNQ
+40 TLIFGIGSQ
-49 EAKAAESTNKELNE
+49 EAKAAEVTNKEMKE
-63 ATTSA
+63 DATSVNNDQV
-68 SDNQSSGK
+68 SKK
-76 VDMQQLNQEDNT
+76 VDTGQLNKDGNTSKVDTEQLNDENINKVANQKEVTRVENSVASEKNNNSQPSENGKLQTSDVKKTEDNNATSDDQVTTTVNSQQLNTDN
-88 KNDNQKEMVSSQG
+88 
-101 NETTSN
+101 TTSN
-107 GNKSIEKESVQSTTG
+107 ATMSAAPINVSKDDLKINSE
-122 NKVEVSTAKSD
+122 EVRNVGEKSD
-133 EQASPKSTN
+133 
-142 EDLNTKQTISNQEA
+142 NT
-156 LQPDLQENKSV
+156 D
-167 VNAQPTN
+167 NAN
-174 EENKKVD
+174 G
-181 AKTEST
+181 
-187 TLNVKSDAIKSN
+187 SDVIM
-199 AETLVDNNSNS
+199 
-210 NNENNADIILPK
+210 PK
-222 STAPKRLNTRMRMAA
+222 STAPKRLNTRMRIAA
-237 IQPNSTDSKNV
+237 VQPSSTDSKNV
-248 NDLITSNTTL
+248 NNLITSTTTL
-258 TVVDADNS
+258 TVVDADKNN
-266 KTIVP
+266 KIVP
-271 AQDYLSLKSQITVD
+271 AQDYLALKSQIKVD

-342 FTDYVDRFNSVKMG
+342 FTDYVDRFNSVQMG

-369 VDKKDV
+369 VSKNDV
-375 PFSVTIGNQITTTTA
+375 EFNVTIGNDTTKTTA
-390 DITYPAY
+390 NIQYPDY
-397 KEADNNSIGSAF
+397 VVNEKNSIGSAF
-409 TETVSHVGNV
+409 TETVSHVGNK
-419 EDPGYYNQVV
+419 ENPGYYKQTI
-429 YVNPMDKD
+429 YVNPSENS
-437 LKGAK
+437 LTNAK
-442 LKVEAYHPKYPTN
+442 LKVQAYHSSYPNN
-455 IGQINQN
+455 IGQINKE
-462 VTNIKIYRVPEGY
+462 VTDIKIYQVPKGY

-480 YDVNTNDL
+480 YDVNTKEL
-488 VDVTDEFKNK
+488 TDVTNQYLQKI
-498 MTYGSNQSVNLDFG
+498 TYGDNNSAVIDFG
-512 DITSAYVVMVNTKFQ
+512 NADSAYVVMVNTKFQ
-527 YTNSESP
+527 YTTSESP
-534 TLVQMATLSSTGNK
+534 TLVQMVTLSSDNSK
-548 SVSTGNALGFTN
+548 SASMGNALGFTN

-628 GDYRVEFSNLPKGYE
+628 GDYRVEFSNLPQGYE

-656 SNGLSSVITVNGKDN
+656 SNGVSSVITVNGKDN

-754 TTVTSGSDIEKD
+754 TKVTSGSDIEKD

-851 TYKVEFETPS
+851 TYKVEFETPL

-1076 IFEKSAG
+1076 IFEK
-1083 YLPTKVNG
+1083 
-1091 TTDGEKDSN
+1091 
-1100 GSSVT
+1100 
-1105 VKING
+1105 
-1110 KDDMSLDTGFYKE
+1110 
-1123 PKYNLG
+1123 
-1129 DYVWEDTNKDGIQDA
+1129 
-1144 NEPGIKD
+1144 
-1151 VKVTLKDSTGKVI
+1151 
-1164 GTTTTDASGKYKFTD
+1164 
-1179 LDNGNYTVE
+1179 
-1188 FETPAGYTPTV
+1188 PAGLTQTGT
-1199 KNTTAED
+1199 NTTED
-1206 KDSNGL
+1206 DK
-1212 TTTGVIKDA
+1212 
-1221 DNMTLDSG
+1221 
-1229 FYKTPK
+1229 
-1235 YSLGDYVW
+1235 
-1243 YDSNKDG
+1243 

>member
-68 SDNQSSGK
+68 SDNQSSDK

-107 GNKSIEKESVQSTTG
+107 GNKLIEKESVQSTTG

-167 VNAQPTN
+167 VNVQPTN

-199 AETLVDNNSNS
+199 DETLVDNNSNS

-222 STAPKRLNTRMRMAA
+222 STAPKRLNTRMRIAA
-237 IQPNSTDSKNV
+237 VQPSSTEAKNV

-258 TVVDADNS
+258 TVVDADKNN
-266 KTIVP
+266 KIVP
-271 AQDYLSLKSQITVD
+271 AQDYLALKSQIKVD

-342 FTDYVDRFNSVKMG
+342 FTDYVDRFNSVQMG

-369 VDKKDV
+369 VSKNDV
-375 PFSVTIGNQITTTTA
+375 EFNVTIGNTTTKTTA
-390 DITYPAY
+390 NIQYPDY
-397 KEADNNSIGSAF
+397 VSRDNNSIGSAF
-409 TETVSHVGNV
+409 TETVSHAGNA
-419 EDPGYYNQVV
+419 EDPGYYIQTV
-429 YVNPMDKD
+429 YVNPSEKT
-437 LKGAK
+437 LTNAK
-442 LKVEAYHPKYPTN
+442 LKVEAYHKDYPDN
-455 IGQINQN
+455 VGQINKN
-462 VTNIKIYRVPEGY
+462 VTKIKIYQAPKDYV
-475 TLNKG
+475 LNKG
-480 YDVNTNDL
+480 YDVNTNQL
-488 VDVTDEFKNK
+488 IDVTEQFKDK
-498 MTYGSNQSVNLDFG
+498 ITYGTNDSVNVDFG
-512 DITSAYVVMVNTKFQ
+512 SINNSYVVMVDTKFEF
-527 YTNSESP
+527 TTSESP
-534 TLVQMATLSSTGNK
+534 TLVQMATLTSDGNR

-580 TNKNGVQEL
+580 TNKNGIQEL
-589 GEKGV
+589 GEVGVKGV
-594 GNVTV
+594 TV
-599 TVFDNNTNTKV
+599 VAYDNKTNKEV
-610 GEAVTKEDGSYL
+610 GRTITDEKGGYL

-731 YKFTDLDN
+731 YKFTDLGN

-1056 KTDENG
+1056 TTDENG

-1076 IFEKSAG
+1076 IFEKPAG
-1083 YLPTKVNG
+1083 LTQTG
-1091 TTDGEKDSN
+1091 TNTTEDDKDADGGEVDVTITDH
-1100 GSSVT
+1100 
-1105 VKING
+1105 
-1110 KDDMSLDTGFYKE
+1110 DD
-1123 PKYNLG
+1123 
-1129 DYVWEDTNKDGIQDA
+1129 
-1144 NEPGIKD
+1144 
-1151 VKVTLKDSTGKVI
+1151 
-1164 GTTTTDASGKYKFTD
+1164 FT
-1179 LDNGNYTVE
+1179 LDNGY
-1188 FETPAGYTPTV
+1188 FE
-1199 KNTTAED
+1199 ED
-1206 KDSNGL
+1206 TS
-1212 TTTGVIKDA
+1212 
-1221 DNMTLDSG
+1221 
-1229 FYKTPK
+1229 
-1235 YSLGDYVW
+1235 
-1243 YDSNKDG
+1243 

>member
-68 SDNQSSGK
+68 SDNQSSDK

-107 GNKSIEKESVQSTTG
+107 GNKLIEKESVQSTTG

-167 VNAQPTN
+167 VNVQPTN

-199 AETLVDNNSNS
+199 DETLVDNNSNS

-222 STAPKRLNTRMRMAA
+222 STAPKRLNTRMRIAA
-237 IQPNSTDSKNV
+237 VQPSSTEAKNV

-258 TVVDADNS
+258 TVVDADKNN
-266 KTIVP
+266 KIVP

-342 FTDYVDRFNSVKMG
+342 FTDYVDRFNSVQMG

-369 VDKKDV
+369 VSKNDV
-375 PFSVTIGNQITTTTA
+375 EFNVTIGNTTTKTTA
-390 DITYPAY
+390 NIQYPDY
-397 KEADNNSIGSAF
+397 VVNEKNSIGSAF
-409 TETVSHVGNV
+409 TETVSHVGNK
-419 EDPGYYNQVV
+419 ENPGYYKQTI
-429 YVNPMDKD
+429 YVNPSENS
-437 LKGAK
+437 LTNAK
-442 LKVEAYHPKYPTN
+442 LKVQAYHSSYPNN
-455 IGQINQN
+455 IGQINKD
-462 VTNIKIYRVPEGY
+462 VTDIKIYQVPKGY

-480 YDVNTNDL
+480 YDVNTKEL
-488 VDVTDEFKNK
+488 TDVTNQYLQKI
-498 MTYGSNQSVNLDFG
+498 TYGDNNSAVIDFG
-512 DITSAYVVMVNTKFQ
+512 NADSAYVVMVNTKFQ

-1042 VTLLNEKGEVIGTT
+1042 V
-1056 KTDENG
+1056 
-1062 KYRFDNLDSGKYKV
+1062 
-1076 IFEKSAG
+1076 
-1083 YLPTKVNG
+1083 
-1091 TTDGEKDSN
+1091 
-1100 GSSVT
+1100 
-1105 VKING
+1105 
-1110 KDDMSLDTGFYKE
+1110 
-1123 PKYNLG
+1123 
-1129 DYVWEDTNKDGIQDA
+1129 
-1144 NEPGIKD
+1144 
-1151 VKVTLKDSTGKVI
+1151 
-1164 GTTTTDASGKYKFTD
+1164 
-1179 LDNGNYTVE
+1179 
-1188 FETPAGYTPTV
+1188 
-1199 KNTTAED
+1199 
-1206 KDSNGL
+1206 
-1212 TTTGVIKDA
+1212 
-1221 DNMTLDSG
+1221 
-1229 FYKTPK
+1229 
-1235 YSLGDYVW
+1235 
-1243 YDSNKDG
+1243 

>member
-369 VDKKDV
+369 VDKKGV
-375 PFSVTIGNQITTTTA
+375 PFSVIIGNQITTTTA

-739 GNYKVEFTTPEGYTP
+739 GNYKVVFTTPEGYTP

-1076 IFEKSAG
+1076 IFEKPAG
-1083 YLPTKVNG
+1083 LTQTG
-1091 TTDGEKDSN
+1091 TNTTEDDKDADGGEVDVTITDH
-1100 GSSVT
+1100 
-1105 VKING
+1105 
-1110 KDDMSLDTGFYKE
+1110 DD
-1123 PKYNLG
+1123 
-1129 DYVWEDTNKDGIQDA
+1129 
-1144 NEPGIKD
+1144 
-1151 VKVTLKDSTGKVI
+1151 
-1164 GTTTTDASGKYKFTD
+1164 FT
-1179 LDNGNYTVE
+1179 LDNGY
-1188 FETPAGYTPTV
+1188 
-1199 KNTTAED
+1199 
-1206 KDSNGL
+1206 
-1212 TTTGVIKDA
+1212 
-1221 DNMTLDSG
+1221 
-1229 FYKTPK
+1229 
-1235 YSLGDYVW
+1235 
-1243 YDSNKDG
+1243 

>member
-68 SDNQSSGK
+68 SDNQSSDK

-107 GNKSIEKESVQSTTG
+107 GNKLIEKESVQSTTG

-167 VNAQPTN
+167 VNVQPTN

-199 AETLVDNNSNS
+199 DETLVDNNSNS

-222 STAPKRLNTRMRMAA
+222 STAPKRLNTRMRIAA
-237 IQPNSTDSKNV
+237 VQPSSTEAKNV

-258 TVVDADNS
+258 TVVDADKNN
-266 KTIVP
+266 KIVP

-342 FTDYVDRFNSVKMG
+342 FTDYVDRFNSVQMG

-369 VDKKDV
+369 VSKNDV
-375 PFSVTIGNQITTTTA
+375 EFNVTIGNTTTKTTA
-390 DITYPAY
+390 NIQYPDY
-397 KEADNNSIGSAF
+397 VVNEKNSIGSAF
-409 TETVSHVGNV
+409 TETVSHVGNK
-419 EDPGYYNQVV
+419 ENPGYYKQTI
-429 YVNPMDKD
+429 YVNPSENS
-437 LKGAK
+437 LTNAK
-442 LKVEAYHPKYPTN
+442 LKVQAYHSSYPNN
-455 IGQINQN
+455 IGQINKD
-462 VTNIKIYRVPEGY
+462 VTDIKIYQVPKGY

-480 YDVNTNDL
+480 YDVNTKEL
-488 VDVTDEFKNK
+488 TDVTNQYLQKI
-498 MTYGSNQSVNLDFG
+498 TYGDNNSAVIDFG
-512 DITSAYVVMVNTKFQ
+512 NADSAYVVMVNTKFQ

-1037 IKDVK
+1037 IKDVT
-1042 VTLLNEKGEVIGTT
+1042 VTLQNEKGEVIGTT

-1076 IFEKSAG
+1076 IFEK
-1083 YLPTKVNG
+1083 
-1091 TTDGEKDSN
+1091 
-1100 GSSVT
+1100 
-1105 VKING
+1105 
-1110 KDDMSLDTGFYKE
+1110 
-1123 PKYNLG
+1123 
-1129 DYVWEDTNKDGIQDA
+1129 
-1144 NEPGIKD
+1144 
-1151 VKVTLKDSTGKVI
+1151 
-1164 GTTTTDASGKYKFTD
+1164 
-1179 LDNGNYTVE
+1179 
-1188 FETPAGYTPTV
+1188 PAGLTQTGT
-1199 KNTTAED
+1199 NTTED
-1206 KDSNGL
+1206 D
-1212 TTTGVIKDA
+1212 KDA
-1221 DNMTLDSG
+1221 DGGEVDVTITDHDDFTLD
-1229 FYKTPK
+1229 
-1235 YSLGDYVW
+1235 
-1243 YDSNKDG
+1243 

>member
-9 AITRKGMV
+9 AMTRKGMV

-40 TLIFGLGNQ
+40 TLIFGIGSQ
-49 EAKAAESTNKELNE
+49 EAKAAEVTNKEMKE
-63 ATTSA
+63 DATSVNNDQV
-68 SDNQSSGK
+68 SKK
-76 VDMQQLNQEDNT
+76 VDTGQLNKDGNTSKVDTEQLNDENINKVANQKEVTRVENSVASEKNNNSQPSENGKLQTSDVKKTEDNNATSDDQVTTTVNSQQLNTDN
-88 KNDNQKEMVSSQG
+88 
-101 NETTSN
+101 TTSN
-107 GNKSIEKESVQSTTG
+107 ATMSAAPINVSKDDLKINSE
-122 NKVEVSTAKSD
+122 EVRNVGEKSD
-133 EQASPKSTN
+133 
-142 EDLNTKQTISNQEA
+142 NT
-156 LQPDLQENKSV
+156 D
-167 VNAQPTN
+167 NAN
-174 EENKKVD
+174 G
-181 AKTEST
+181 
-187 TLNVKSDAIKSN
+187 SDVIM
-199 AETLVDNNSNS
+199 
-210 NNENNADIILPK
+210 PK
-222 STAPKRLNTRMRMAA
+222 STAPKRLNTRMRIAA
-237 IQPNSTDSKNV
+237 VQPSSTDSKNV
-248 NDLITSNTTL
+248 NNLITSTTTL
-258 TVVDADNS
+258 TVVDADKNN
-266 KTIVP
+266 KIVP
-271 AQDYLSLKSQITVD
+271 AQDYLALKSQIKVD

-342 FTDYVDRFNSVKMG
+342 FTDYVDRFNSVQMG

-369 VDKKDV
+369 VSKNDV
-375 PFSVTIGNQITTTTA
+375 EFNVTIGNDTTKTTA
-390 DITYPAY
+390 NIQYPDY
-397 KEADNNSIGSAF
+397 VVNEKNSIGSAF
-409 TETVSHVGNV
+409 TETVSHVGNK
-419 EDPGYYNQVV
+419 ENPGYYKQTI
-429 YVNPMDKD
+429 YVNPSENS
-437 LKGAK
+437 LTNAK
-442 LKVEAYHPKYPTN
+442 LKVQAYHSSYPNN
-455 IGQINQN
+455 IGQINKE
-462 VTNIKIYRVPEGY
+462 VTDIKIYQVPKGY

-480 YDVNTNDL
+480 YDVNTKEL
-488 VDVTDEFKNK
+488 TDVTNQYLQKI
-498 MTYGSNQSVNLDFG
+498 TYGDNNSAVIDFG
-512 DITSAYVVMVNTKFQ
+512 NADSAYVVMVNTKFQ
-527 YTNSESP
+527 YTTSESP
-534 TLVQMATLSSTGNK
+534 TLVQMVTLSSDNSK
-548 SVSTGNALGFTN
+548 SASMGNALGFTN

-628 GDYRVEFSNLPKGYE
+628 GDYRVEFSNLPQGYE

-656 SNGLSSVITVNGKDN
+656 SNGVSSVITVNGKDN

-851 TYKVEFETPS
+851 TYKVEFETPL

-1076 IFEKSAG
+1076 IFEK
-1083 YLPTKVNG
+1083 
-1091 TTDGEKDSN
+1091 
-1100 GSSVT
+1100 
-1105 VKING
+1105 
-1110 KDDMSLDTGFYKE
+1110 
-1123 PKYNLG
+1123 
-1129 DYVWEDTNKDGIQDA
+1129 
-1144 NEPGIKD
+1144 
-1151 VKVTLKDSTGKVI
+1151 
-1164 GTTTTDASGKYKFTD
+1164 
-1179 LDNGNYTVE
+1179 
-1188 FETPAGYTPTV
+1188 PAGLTQTGT
-1199 KNTTAED
+1199 NTTED
-1206 KDSNGL
+1206 
-1212 TTTGVIKDA
+1212 
-1221 DNMTLDSG
+1221 
-1229 FYKTPK
+1229 
-1235 YSLGDYVW
+1235 
-1243 YDSNKDG
+1243 

>member
-68 SDNQSSGK
+68 SDNQSSDK

-107 GNKSIEKESVQSTTG
+107 GNKLIEKESVQSTTG

-167 VNAQPTN
+167 VNVQPTN

-199 AETLVDNNSNS
+199 DETLVDNNSNS

-222 STAPKRLNTRMRMAA
+222 STAPKRLNTRMRIAA
-237 IQPNSTDSKNV
+237 VQPSSTEAKNV

-258 TVVDADNS
+258 TVVDADKNN
-266 KTIVP
+266 KIVP

-342 FTDYVDRFNSVKMG
+342 FTDYVDRFNSVQMG

-369 VDKKDV
+369 VSKNDV
-375 PFSVTIGNQITTTTA
+375 EFNVTIGNTTTKTTA
-390 DITYPAY
+390 NIQYPDY
-397 KEADNNSIGSAF
+397 VVNEKNSIGSAF
-409 TETVSHVGNV
+409 TETVSHVGNK
-419 EDPGYYNQVV
+419 ENPGYYKQTI
-429 YVNPMDKD
+429 YVNPSENS
-437 LKGAK
+437 LTNAK
-442 LKVEAYHPKYPTN
+442 LKVQAYHSSYPNN
-455 IGQINQN
+455 IGQINKD
-462 VTNIKIYRVPEGY
+462 VTDIKIYQVPKGY

-480 YDVNTNDL
+480 YDVNTKEL
-488 VDVTDEFKNK
+488 TDVTNQYLQKI
-498 MTYGSNQSVNLDFG
+498 TYGDNNSAVIDFG
-512 DITSAYVVMVNTKFQ
+512 NADSAYVVMVNTKFQ

-1062 KYRFDNLDSGKYKV
+1062 KYCFDNLDSGKYKV
-1076 IFEKSAG
+1076 IFEK
-1083 YLPTKVNG
+1083 
-1091 TTDGEKDSN
+1091 
-1100 GSSVT
+1100 
-1105 VKING
+1105 
-1110 KDDMSLDTGFYKE
+1110 
-1123 PKYNLG
+1123 
-1129 DYVWEDTNKDGIQDA
+1129 
-1144 NEPGIKD
+1144 
-1151 VKVTLKDSTGKVI
+1151 
-1164 GTTTTDASGKYKFTD
+1164 
-1179 LDNGNYTVE
+1179 
-1188 FETPAGYTPTV
+1188 PAG
-1199 KNTTAED
+1199 
-1206 KDSNGL
+1206 L
-1212 TTTGVIKDA
+1212 TQTG
-1221 DNMTLDSG
+1221 T
-1229 FYKTPK
+1229 
-1235 YSLGDYVW
+1235 
-1243 YDSNKDG
+1243 

>member
-9 AITRKGMV
+9 AMTRKGMV

-68 SDNQSSGK
+68 SDNQSNSK
-76 VDMQQLNQEDNT
+76 VDNQQLNQEDNT

-156 LQPDLQENKSV
+156 LQSDLQENKSV
-167 VNAQPTN
+167 VNVQPTN

-199 AETLVDNNSNS
+199 VETLVDNNSNS

-222 STAPKRLNTRMRMAA
+222 STEPKRLNTRMRIAA

-258 TVVDADNS
+258 TVVDADKNN
-266 KTIVP
+266 KIVP
-271 AQDYLSLKSQITVD
+271 AQDYLALKSQIKVD

-342 FTDYVDRFNSVKMG
+342 FTDYVDRFNSVQMG

-369 VDKKDV
+369 VSKNDV
-375 PFSVTIGNQITTTTA
+375 EFNVTIGNTTTKTTA
-390 DITYPAY
+390 NIQYPDY
-397 KEADNNSIGSAF
+397 VSRDNNSIGSAF
-409 TETVSHVGNV
+409 TETVSHAGNA
-419 EDPGYYNQVV
+419 EDPGYYKQTV
-429 YVNPMDKD
+429 YVNPSEKS
-437 LKGAK
+437 LTNAK
-442 LKVEAYHPKYPTN
+442 LKVEAYHKDYADN
-455 IGQINQN
+455 VGQINKD
-462 VTNIKIYRVPEGY
+462 VTKIKIYQAPKDYV
-475 TLNKG
+475 LNKG
-480 YDVNTNDL
+480 YDVNTNQL
-488 VDVTDEFKNK
+488 IDVTEQFKDK
-498 MTYGSNQSVNLDFG
+498 ITYGANDSVNVDFG
-512 DITSAYVVMVNTKFQ
+512 SINNSYVVMADTKFE
-527 YTNSESP
+527 YTTSESP
-534 TLVQMATLSSTGNK
+534 TLVQMATLTSDGNR

-589 GEKGV
+589 GEVGVKGV
-594 GNVTV
+594 TV
-599 TVFDNNTNTKV
+599 VVYDNKTNKEV
-610 GEAVTKEDGSYL
+610 GRTITDEKGGYL

-628 GDYRVEFSNLPKGYE
+628 GDYRVEFSNLPQGYE

-656 SNGLSSVITVNGKDN
+656 SNGVSSVITVNGKDN

-686 DYVWEDTNKNGIQDQ
+686 DYVWEDINKNGIQDQ

-754 TTVTSGSDIEKD
+754 TSTNTGGNDTVD

-808 KQDSTEKGISG
+808 KQDSSEKGISG

-972 YTPTSVTSGNDTE
+972 YTPTSVTTGNDTE

-1076 IFEKSAG
+1076 IFENPAG
-1083 YLPTKVNG
+1083 LTQTG
-1091 TTDGEKDSN
+1091 TNTTEDDKDADGGEVDVTITDH
-1100 GSSVT
+1100 
-1105 VKING
+1105 
-1110 KDDMSLDTGFYKE
+1110 DD
-1123 PKYNLG
+1123 
-1129 DYVWEDTNKDGIQDA
+1129 
-1144 NEPGIKD
+1144 
-1151 VKVTLKDSTGKVI
+1151 
-1164 GTTTTDASGKYKFTD
+1164 FT
-1179 LDNGNYTVE
+1179 LDNGY
-1188 FETPAGYTPTV
+1188 FEEET
-1199 KNTTAED
+1199 
-1206 KDSNGL
+1206 
-1212 TTTGVIKDA
+1212 
-1221 DNMTLDSG
+1221 
-1229 FYKTPK
+1229 
-1235 YSLGDYVW
+1235 
-1243 YDSNKDG
+1243 

>member
-68 SDNQSSGK
+68 SDNQSSDK

-107 GNKSIEKESVQSTTG
+107 GNKLIEKESVQSTTG

-167 VNAQPTN
+167 VNVQPTN

-199 AETLVDNNSNS
+199 DETLVDNNSNS

-222 STAPKRLNTRMRMAA
+222 STAPKRLNTRMRIAA
-237 IQPNSTDSKNV
+237 VQPSSTEAKNV

-258 TVVDADNS
+258 TVVDADKNN
-266 KTIVP
+266 KIVP

-342 FTDYVDRFNSVKMG
+342 FTDYVDRFNSVQMG

-369 VDKKDV
+369 VSKNDV
-375 PFSVTIGNQITTTTA
+375 EFNVTIGNTTTKTTA
-390 DITYPAY
+390 NIQYPDY
-397 KEADNNSIGSAF
+397 VVNEKNSIGSAF
-409 TETVSHVGNV
+409 TETVSHVGNK
-419 EDPGYYNQVV
+419 ENPGYYKQTI
-429 YVNPMDKD
+429 YVNPSENS
-437 LKGAK
+437 LTNAK
-442 LKVEAYHPKYPTN
+442 LKVQAYHSSYPNN
-455 IGQINQN
+455 IGQINKD
-462 VTNIKIYRVPEGY
+462 VTDIKIYQVPKGY

-480 YDVNTNDL
+480 YDVNTKEL
-488 VDVTDEFKNK
+488 TDVTNQYLQKI
-498 MTYGSNQSVNLDFG
+498 TYGDNNSAVIDFG
-512 DITSAYVVMVNTKFQ
+512 NADSAYVVMVNTKFQ

-947 DENGKYQF
+947 DESGKYQF

-1062 KYRFDNLDSGKYKV
+1062 KYCFDNLDSGKYKV
-1076 IFEKSAG
+1076 IFEKPAG
-1083 YLPTKVNG
+1083 LTQTG
-1091 TTDGEKDSN
+1091 TNTTEDDKDADGGEVDVTITDH
-1100 GSSVT
+1100 
-1105 VKING
+1105 
-1110 KDDMSLDTGFYKE
+1110 DD
-1123 PKYNLG
+1123 
-1129 DYVWEDTNKDGIQDA
+1129 
-1144 NEPGIKD
+1144 
-1151 VKVTLKDSTGKVI
+1151 
-1164 GTTTTDASGKYKFTD
+1164 FT
-1179 LDNGNYTVE
+1179 LDNGYYE
-1188 FETPAGYTPTV
+1188 EETS
-1199 KNTTAED
+1199 
-1206 KDSNGL
+1206 DS
-1212 TTTGVIKDA
+1212 
-1221 DNMTLDSG
+1221 DS
-1229 FYKTPK
+1229 
-1235 YSLGDYVW
+1235 
-1243 YDSNKDG
+1243 DSD